1 MSEDQ
6 TQTTPAPAAEPAGEQ
21 ATPASDPS
29 GILDAQAKAGPQP
42 EPKAEPAGEQ
52 PKAEPAKEPA
62 KDEPKPEDAKEEP
75 KEDDR
80 PIEDWSK
87 VKLDIPEGAP
97 VDQPTLDAFGKAA
110 VEMGLTRNQANR
122 LVNFQLDMF
131 ARAREQA
138 YDAGVKELGKE
149 WGAKFAE
156 NSQAVLT
163 LVSSIDRELGG
174 SGTEFSKAL
183 EACGA
188 TLFPAV
194 CKGLLHLARATSEDS
209 FGRGGA
215 AAQAEHEETALEG
228 LKAAFEE
235 AKRR

>member
-1 MSEDQ
+1 MPEDQ

-21 ATPASDPS
+21 ATPKTDPS
-29 GILDAQAKAGPQP
+29 GILDVQPKDEPQP

-52 PKAEPAKEPA
+52 PKAEPAKDEPRPEDA
-62 KDEPKPEDAKEEP
+62 KDEPK
-75 KEDDR
+75 EDDK
-80 PIEDWSK
+80 PIADWSK

-138 YDAGVKELGKE
+138 YDAGVKELSKE

-188 TLFPAV
+188 TLIPAV
-194 CKGLLHLARATSEDS
+194 CKGLLHLAKATSEDS